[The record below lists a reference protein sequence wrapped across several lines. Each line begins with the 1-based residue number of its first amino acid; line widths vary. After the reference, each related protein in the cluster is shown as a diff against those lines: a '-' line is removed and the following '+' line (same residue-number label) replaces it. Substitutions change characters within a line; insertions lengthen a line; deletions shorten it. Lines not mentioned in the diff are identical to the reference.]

1 MASIICLSLP
11 YKISNTCIL
20 LRIRNTSVNSS
31 ELKSPKAAT
40 MPSRTSPKTWGVTSL
55 ATLQFNQT
63 VSNKLY
69 ILRHAVRTNIS
80 PLYAITFD
88 CFVMIIA
95 SAITLI
101 NDAYKS
107 DMNKIVR

>member
-1 MASIICLSLP
+1 MFSSTITSC
-11 YKISNTCIL
+11 NE
-20 LRIRNTSVNSS
+20 RINTSVNSS

-63 VSNKLY
+63 VSNKLVSHIYKY
-69 ILRHAVRTNIS
+69 IYVQMHAVRTNIS

-101 NDAYKS
+101 NDAYTK
-107 DMNKIVR
+107 